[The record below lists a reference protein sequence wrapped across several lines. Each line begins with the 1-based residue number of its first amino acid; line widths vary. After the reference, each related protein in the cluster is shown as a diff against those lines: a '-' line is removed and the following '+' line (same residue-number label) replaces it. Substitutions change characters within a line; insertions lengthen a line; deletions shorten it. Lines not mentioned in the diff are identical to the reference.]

1 MKLSSKRAEGLSL
14 VAMLLHGIFFLL
26 LFLLAQRNGSP
37 GTGVEAWHFLG
48 GAAVWLVLLIQFHQ
62 RRLAE
67 DEQLEEEQ
75 YERLRSEGRDTSV
88 FEGKMAESSLQLARR
103 RLVWIEKYLLTIFSG
118 LIAVYWLAIGYWQY
132 RMLRSA
138 GPTVLGEHTVLLS
151 SAAYLAGMALV
162 SFLLSRYAVGLSQ
175 QPAWRPLRA
184 GGGYLLSNALVCF
197 GLAISLIAADA
208 KYPLVEKI
216 ITYAV
221 LVLMAAI
228 GLEIILNMILDA
240 YRPRTRG
247 EYRRAAYESRLLGLF
262 SEPGGIFRTAAH
274 AIDYQ
279 FGFKV
284 SETWFYKLLERAV
297 VPLLVIQVLVLYLMS
312 CVAIVDAG
320 NVGVL
325 ERFGRPLNAEE
336 PYGSGIHLKLPWP
349 LDVVRSFPVEQLQI
363 MEVGFERFTEP
374 ENQNKPVLWTEIHW
388 KEEYPFM
395 VAISDAEQKMLQEK
409 QKQQQAAEGEKEDT
423 SQAAVVRNDFD
434 LLVVALVVHYKIADV
449 AKYGYGQ
456 TYGYL
461 DPRTCL
467 ESICD
472 REVVHYAARED
483 IETLMGP
490 GRAETAGALQKAIQ
504 AEADRSD
511 LGVEILFTGLESVHP
526 PVKVAESFE
535 KVISA
540 IQEKQAKVLKAQG
553 EARERL
559 ALARGASSVRISG
572 AEAYAVRRSQVTR
585 AMSERFAQQAE
596 AYEKGG
602 AVYLWREYLSVLDQ
616 YLPGIRKYVVASSRV
631 DSWVYEVDLKEKLEP
646 DLFEGLGV
654 PDKLKEQTK

>member
-26 LFLLAQRNGSP
+26 LFLLSKWNFSP
-37 GTGVEAWHFLG
+37 GTRVEAWHFLG
-48 GAAVWLVLLIQFHQ
+48 GAAVWLILLIQFHQ

-67 DEQLEEEQ
+67 EEQLEEEQ
-75 YERLRSEGRDTSV
+75 YERLRSEGKDTSV
-88 FEGKMAESSLQLARR
+88 FEGKATESSMQLARR

-118 LIAVYWLAIGYWQY
+118 LIAVYWLAISYWQY
-132 RMLRSA
+132 RVLRGA
-138 GPTVLGEHTVLLS
+138 GPAALCEHNVLLS
-151 SAAYLAGMALV
+151 SSAYLAGIALV

-175 QPAWRPLRA
+175 EGAWRPLRA

-197 GLAISLIAADA
+197 GLAISLIAADN
-208 KYPLVEKI
+208 KYLLMEKI
-216 ITYAV
+216 VTYVV
-221 LVLMAAI
+221 LVLMVAI
-228 GLEIILNMILDA
+228 GFEIVLSMILDA

-297 VPLLVIQVLVLYLMS
+297 VPLLVIMVLSLYLLS

-325 ERFGRPLNAEE
+325 ERFGRPLNADQ
-336 PYGSGIHLKLPWP
+336 PYQNGIHMKLPWP
-349 LDVVRSFPVEQLQI
+349 MDVVRSFPVEQLQMI
-363 MEVGFERFTEP
+363 EVGFERFAEK

-388 KEEYPFM
+388 QAEYPFM
-395 VAISDAEQKMLQEK
+395 VAISDAEQRILKE
-409 QKQQQAAEGEKEDT
+409 KQQQEMSAEEKDMYTE
-423 SQAAVVRNDFD
+423 APLVRNDFD

-461 DPRTCL
+461 DPRLYL
-467 ESICD
+467 ESICN
-472 REVVHYAARED
+472 RAAVHYAANED

-490 GRAETAGALQKAIQ
+490 GRAETARALREVIQ
-504 AEADRSD
+504 AQADQND
-511 LGVEILFTGLESVHP
+511 LGVKILFVGLESVHP

-540 IQEKQAKVLKAQG
+540 IQEKQSRVLKSQG
-553 EARERL
+553 EARVQM
-559 ALARGASSVRISG
+559 ALARGKSSVRISD
-572 AEAYAVRRSQVTR
+572 AEAYASRRSQVAR
-585 AMSERFAQQAE
+585 ATSERFGRQVE

-602 AVYLWREYLSVLDQ
+602 EVYLWREYLSVLEQ
-616 YLPGIRKYVVASSRV
+616 YLPAMRKYVVASSKV
-631 DSWVYEVDLKEKLEP
+631 DNWVYEVDLKEKLEP

>member
-37 GTGVEAWHFLG
+37 GTQVEAWHFLG

-132 RMLRSA
+132 RVLRSA
-138 GPTVLGEHTVLLS
+138 GPTLLGEHTVLLS

-228 GLEIILNMILDA
+228 GFEIILSMILDA

-297 VPLLVIQVLVLYLMS
+297 MPLLAIQVLALYLMS

-325 ERFGRPLNAEE
+325 ERFGRPLNAQQ
-336 PYGSGIHLKLPWP
+336 PYASGIHLKLPWP
-349 LDVVRSFPVEQLQI
+349 MDVVRMYPVEQLQI
-363 MEVGFERFTEP
+363 IEVGFERYTEP

-395 VAISDAEQKMLQEK
+395 AAISDAEQRMLKE
-409 QKQQQAAEGEKEDT
+409 KQQQEETEGQKEIYAE
-423 SQAAVVRNDFD
+423 APLVRNDFD

-461 DPRTCL
+461 EPRAFL
-467 ESICD
+467 ESICN
-472 REVVHYAARED
+472 RATVHYAAHED
-483 IETLMGP
+483 VETLMGP
-490 GRAETAGALQKAIQ
+490 GRSETARILKEAIQ
-504 AEADRSD
+504 AEADRND
-511 LGVEILFTGLESVHP
+511 LGVKILFAGLESVHP

-553 EARERL
+553 AAREQL
-559 ALARGASSVRISG
+559 ALSRGASSVRISE
-572 AEAYAVRRSQVTR
+572 AEAYAVRRSQVTQ
-585 AMSERFAQQAE
+585 AMSERFAKQVE

-602 AVYLWREYLSVLDQ
+602 EVYLWREYLSVLEQ
-616 YLPGIRKYVVASSRV
+616 YLPAMRKYVVASSQV